1 LFTKQSKLEAR
12 EEREKERGEREER
25 ERRHRPDEKNFIFYE
40 KKKKTMQKKTIKQ

>member
-12 EEREKERGEREER
+12 EEREKERGEREK
-25 ERRHRPDEKNFIFYE
+25 RRKTFIFYE

>member
-12 EEREKERGEREER
+12 EEREKEREKERKGR
-25 ERRHRPDEKNFIFYE
+25 EKRRKTFIFYE

>member
-12 EEREKERGEREER
+12 GEREKERGEREK
-25 ERRHRPDEKNFIFYE
+25 RRKTFIFYE